1 MAARLIYDVDVGR
14 RHEKER
20 VYRHL
25 GLDYD
30 EQEFRGQF
38 RFSKEN
44 VSYITNLLEAALCR
58 PTLRSYA
65 IPAETQVML
74 ALKYFGTGSPMK
86 VIRDTMGDHISSVSR
101 AVRDVSGALCQKAWS
116 DIADKVNSV
125 GGTVRN
131 VAAIKDKWKNL
142 KNSSIATMR
151 QHAKHS
157 KGTGK
162 YFALCIDKVS
172 KLTEIF
178 ICKMYGMNNLE
189 TTDSVRRVMFEKAC
203 KPEAMPSNSTYSVY
217 ITNQS
222 YEDAR
227 AKLRLAEETSDL
239 QTESDRDAKDAHILT
254 ALEELKSDE
263 KFVVTYFSSLKAKD
277 AHILTALE
285 EPKIDISFLG
295 TVGGCS
301 VMETTRRIMKSI
313 MTNGL
318 AQLFNWKGKGE
329 KSSFSSLELKSVV
342 ANSVRRNPLSSQ
354 ATDCEVEKTIK
365 EWLRFAKDRDGG
377 RKARNNA
384 AHSRTSE
391 DIHTF
396 LEQCEQSPEILLQS
410 DRHWTENDPLEIS
423 IVQQNQGLTDCLFTL
438 HEDTRELLFT
448 SIPIVAKALL
458 KTVNKQL
465 VDFLPGGKY
474 CDALS
479 TSDQERIKFAPLTNL
494 SCEHHFGDLDSS
506 QRRRPNASFH
516 HHSSIQLL
524 KRNRNHLMKWVQD
537 LDSTGRKDLLMR
549 ARKGG
554 YTLRKTHLNNE
565 KDV

>member
-101 AVRDVSGALCQKAWS
+101 AVRDVSGALCRFMQINNNWPGSCHDSFTFRTSNLSTLLEASHRGFDS
-116 DIADKVNSV
+116 DGVLL
-125 GGTVRN
+125 G
-131 VAAIKDKWKNL
+131 
-142 KNSSIATMR
+142 
-151 QHAKHS
+151 
-157 KGTGK
+157 
-162 YFALCIDKVS
+162 
-172 KLTEIF
+172 
-178 ICKMYGMNNLE
+178 
-189 TTDSVRRVMFEKAC
+189 DSGYAC
-203 KPEAMPSNSTYSVY
+203 KKYLVTPYLNP
-217 ITNQS
+217 ITH